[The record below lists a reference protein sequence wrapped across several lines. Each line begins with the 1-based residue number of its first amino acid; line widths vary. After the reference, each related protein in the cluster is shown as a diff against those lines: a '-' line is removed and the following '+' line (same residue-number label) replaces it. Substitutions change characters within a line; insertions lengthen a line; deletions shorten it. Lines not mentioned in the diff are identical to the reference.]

1 MDDKIRKILLYIGT
15 IGAIISA
22 VAYVI
27 VVVVM
32 IQGFKYQQTSS
43 TIVFAV
49 VNAAIGLMI
58 TNFLRYQGVAF
69 AKAIPE
75 NKSIEDE
82 YYKNKTKDKKN
93 HSMKY
98 YWVIN
103 ITKDILI
110 KGLSIAGSTL
120 GLIYIII
127 VGSNDWNLLL
137 MAIVNL
143 LLFTCFGLI
152 ALNKSYEY
160 YNTVYKNYMIEK
172 IAEAKVDD
180 NQPITQNILEV
191 KDGN

>member
-1 MDDKIRKILLYIGT
+1 MDEKIRKLLLYIGT
-15 IGAIISA
+15 IGAAISA
-22 VAYVI
+22 VAYII

-32 IQGFKYQQTSS
+32 IEGFQYQQTKSS
-43 TIVFAV
+43 IVFAL
-49 VNAAIGLMI
+49 VNAAIGLII

-75 NKSIEDE
+75 NKKIEDQ
-82 YYKNKTKDKKN
+82 YYGNKTKDKKN
-93 HSMKY
+93 HSMTY
-98 YWVIN
+98 YWVTNIVKDV
-103 ITKDILI
+103 ITKGIT
-110 KGLSIAGSTL
+110 IAGTTL

-160 YNTVYKNYMIEK
+160 YNSVYKNYMIEK
-172 IAEAKVDD
+172 I
-180 NQPITQNILEV
+180 QEV
-191 KDGN
+191 KDADNNKREDI

>member
-1 MDDKIRKILLYIGT
+1 MNEKIKHALNYIGT
-15 IGAIISA
+15 IGACICA
-22 VAYVI
+22 VAYLI
-27 VVVVM
+27 LVVVM
-32 IQGFKYQQTSS
+32 IQGFQYQQTTT
-43 TIVFAV
+43 TIVFAS
-49 VNAAIGLMI
+49 VNAVVGLMI

-75 NKSIEDE
+75 NKDLETA
-82 YYKNKTKDKKN
+82 YYSNKTKDKKN

-98 YWVIN
+98 YWTVNLI
-103 ITKDILI
+103 KDILT
-110 KGLSIAGSTL
+110 KGLTVGGTTL

-172 IAEAKVDD
+172 IAE
-180 NQPITQNILEV
+180 V